1 MYNVGTSR
9 KAPGATE
16 RAHLMTTTTT
26 LPTHTDGFPASARL
40 VLENPAGLPSTVWF
54 ASDGST
60 LRVGAAHAFVLEVG
74 DRAEYRQFVED
85 TSGTVE
91 ALARIGRDSK

>member
-16 RAHLMTTTTT
+16 RAHLMTTLTT
-26 LPTHTDGFPASARL
+26 LSRS
-40 VLENPAGLPSTVWF
+40 LPSTVWF